1 MKAVLQSVA
10 AAAVAGLVACSAAC
24 AAPARVPGTVAS
36 MTGDTLVI
44 NTADAGQQNVRL
56 DDKTRIGIRT
66 PAEHSI
72 LEQGRYVGVTAM
84 PRGDG
89 TPVASAVSVFPEMR
103 RGTGEGHY
111 PMKDRPVGTTMTN
124 ATVKAV
130 SKSASR
136 PMGDAAVSAV
146 SAAHGEY
153 RLTLE
158 YKGGAQTVIVP
169 DDVPVVTLSNGD
181 RTALAPGAHVIV
193 DGERGS
199 DGTIAANRI
208 NVGGNGSVPPM

>member
-10 AAAVAGLVACSAAC
+10 AAIIAGLLACGAAW
-24 AAPARVPGTVAS
+24 ADPARVPGTVAS
-36 MTGDTLVI
+36 MTGDSLVI
-44 NTADAGQQNVRL
+44 KSADAAPQNVRL
-56 DDKTRIGIRT
+56 DDKTRISIRT

-89 TPVASAVSVFPEMR
+89 TLVASAVSVFPESR

-111 PMKDRPVGTTMTN
+111 PMKDRPAGTTMTN
-124 ATVKAV
+124 ATVKTA
-130 SKSASR
+130 SKTASR
-136 PMGDAAVSAV
+136 PMGNATVSTAT
-146 SAAHGEY
+146 STHGEY

-158 YKGGAQTVIVP
+158 YAGGAQTVIVP

-199 DGTIAANRI
+199 DGSIAAARI
-208 NVGGNGSVPPM
+208 SIGGNGSVPPM